1 MKKAKYLLLLIAF
14 LLIVG
19 CGKKEEEVKNK
30 TPEEVKEI
38 FEKEIEFASG
48 TNVHQEFINVVEL
61 KQHGL
66 NIKWEETP
74 RTVNI
79 RGNMV
84 QGYEVNNNIEMY
96 DDSDSYV
103 LGLDGTLYRY
113 HKGNYSI
120 MKTEDKIKRIG
131 TYYVDHGGSNACHG
145 FSQYVIETEKGI
157 LYFDTNEEGAVAI
170 RKFEDKV
177 YYKMPVCY
185 GVADSKLNDNVV
197 VYDDGRILV
206 NDVAIKDKATKE
218 ELTAKFVIY
227 AEKENK
233 EKYYVVTTDDKFYII
248 DEVAES
254 YQSIAKVET
263 KVNPSEGEESSDVDI
278 DITYD
283 NSTITMQYVIVRS

>member
-1 MKKAKYLLLLIAF
+1 MKKVKYLLLLIAF

-38 FEKEIEFASG
+38 FEKEIDFAAG
-48 TNVHQEFINVVEL
+48 TNVHQEFINVAEL

-84 QGYEVNNNIEMY
+84 QGYEVNNNIETY
-96 DDSDSYV
+96 DDGDSYV

-145 FSQYVIETEKGI
+145 LSQYVIETEKGI
-157 LYFDTNEEGAVAI
+157 LYFENNEEGAVAI
-170 RKFEDKV
+170 KKFEDKV
-177 YYKMPVCY
+177 YYMMPVCY
-185 GVADSKLNDNVV
+185 GVTDSKLNDNVV
-197 VYDDGRILV
+197 VYDDGKVLV

-218 ELTAKFVIY
+218 ELTAKYVIY

-233 EKYYVVTTDDKFYII
+233 EKYYLVTTDDKLYII

-263 KVNPSEGEESSDVDI
+263 KVNPSEGEESDVDI

-283 NSTITMQYVIVRS
+283 NVTISMQYVIVRS